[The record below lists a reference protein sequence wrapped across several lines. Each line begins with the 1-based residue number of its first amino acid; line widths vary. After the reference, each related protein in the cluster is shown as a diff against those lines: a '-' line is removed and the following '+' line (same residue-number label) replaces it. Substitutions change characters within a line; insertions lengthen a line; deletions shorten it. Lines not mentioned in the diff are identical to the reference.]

1 MSFTTLADAGGPSGC
16 LADAATA
23 LTRQPGNQ
31 NVVPATDEGGEP
43 VRGEDEEKR
52 QEYAVY
58 LLAREGTSYAVYLD
72 CRTVIEGQ
80 TVLLITQLVEAG
92 RFNDENEPRQEL
104 LDGLA
109 MPSDVCAE
117 IVAYVDATREVLNR
131 YDGLY
136 IGRLAIL
143 PSEQAFRAEAENSR
157 VLLEAQEA
165 LAVPLGAEQAQ
176 DLLLAFLSL
185 DLEMYEDLT
194 DIYAELEQ
202 GNTNIPPLEGKF
214 EAIPELR
221 VEAEAEL
228 DDLDA
233 QCGAGTDEPADEASN
248 AVADQQAY
256 ACPPDQLMI
265 DEWRANA
272 EETRELAESMD
283 DPLSAAP
290 FLILADQWDQMA
302 DDWEL
307 ACAHA

>member
-1 MSFTTLADAGGPSGC
+1 
-16 LADAATA
+16 
-23 LTRQPGNQ
+23 
-31 NVVPATDEGGEP
+31 
-43 VRGEDEEKR
+43 
-52 QEYAVY
+52 
-58 LLAREGTSYAVYLD
+58 
-72 CRTVIEGQ
+72 VIEGQ

-165 LAVPLGAEQAQ
+165 LAVPPGAEQAQ